1 MRILIVEDEFKLAE
15 ALAKILT
22 KNRYSAD
29 IATDGHDGL
38 DKAMTGIYDLILL
51 DIMLPRLSGL
61 QILRRLRLL
70 DIRTPVILLT
80 AKDEVADKVAG
91 LDAGADD
98 YITKP
103 FSGDELL
110 ARIRAL
116 FRRGSGLTTDNTISF
131 ESLSLNQSTYE
142 LVCGSRSIK
151 LGLKEM
157 GIAEMLIHAGKR
169 IVSKEEMLKKVWG
182 YDTEA
187 EFNNVEVY
195 ISLLRKKLAH
205 IHAPVNICT
214 VRGVGYNLVSIPG
227 DADDAIL
234 PDEVVSDAIE
244 Q

>member
-22 KNRYSAD
+22 KNRYTAD

-61 QILRRLRLL
+61 QILKRLRSLGVH
-70 DIRTPVILLT
+70 TPIILLT
-80 AKDEVADKVAG
+80 AKDETIDKVTG

-103 FSGDELL
+103 FSGDELM

-116 FRRGSGLTTDNTISF
+116 FRRGNGLSTDNTLSYQ
-131 ESLSLNQSTYE
+131 SLSLNQSTYE
-142 LVCGSRSIK
+142 LIYGERSIK

-157 GIAEMLIHAGKR
+157 GIAEMLIRAGKR
-169 IVSKEEMLKKVWG
+169 IVSKDEMLKKVWG

-205 IHAPVNICT
+205 IHAPVSICT
-214 VRGVGYNLVSIPG
+214 VRGVGYNLVFNST
-227 DADDAIL
+227 D
-234 PDEVVSDAIE
+234 SDQSDQTSE
-244 Q
+244 

>member
-15 ALAKILT
+15 ALAKILA
-22 KNRYSAD
+22 KNRYIAD
-29 IATDGHDGL
+29 IATDGHEGL
-38 DKAMTGIYDLILL
+38 DKASTGIYDLILL

-61 QILRRLRLL
+61 QILRRLRSLG
-70 DIRTPVILLT
+70 IKTPVILLT
-80 AKDEVADKVAG
+80 AKDDTQDKVAG

-103 FSGDELL
+103 FSSDELL

-116 FRRGSGLTTDNTISF
+116 FRRGNSLSTDNTISF

-142 LVCGSRSIK
+142 LVCGERSIK

-157 GIAEMLIHAGKR
+157 GIIEMLIRAGRR
-169 IVSKEEMLKKVWG
+169 IVTKDEMLKKVWG

-205 IHAPVNICT
+205 IHAPIGIST
-214 VRGVGYNLVSIPG
+214 VRGVGYNLVSTSKDPI
-227 DADDAIL
+227 DTTDDTN
-234 PDEVVSDAIE
+234 E
-244 Q
+244 

>member
-15 ALAKILT
+15 ALAKILA
-22 KNRYSAD
+22 KNRYIAD
-29 IATDGHDGL
+29 ISTDGHEGL
-38 DKAMTGIYDLILL
+38 DKAVTGIYDLILL

-61 QILRRLRLL
+61 QILRRLRSLG
-70 DIRTPVILLT
+70 IKTPVILLT
-80 AKDEVADKVAG
+80 AKDNTQDKVEG

-103 FSGDELL
+103 FSSDELL

-116 FRRGSGLTTDNTISF
+116 FRRGSSLSTDNTISF

-142 LVCGSRSIK
+142 LVCGERSIK

-157 GIAEMLIHAGKR
+157 GIIEMLIRAGRR
-169 IVSKEEMLKKVWG
+169 IVTKDEMLKKVWG

-205 IHAPVNICT
+205 IHAPIGIST
-214 VRGVGYNLVSIPG
+214 VRGVGYNLVSNSKDPI
-227 DADDAIL
+227 DTT
-234 PDEVVSDAIE
+234 DETNE
-244 Q
+244 

>member
-22 KNRYSAD
+22 KNRYTAD

-38 DKAMTGIYDLILL
+38 DKAVTGIYDLILL
-51 DIMLPRLSGL
+51 DIMLPRLSGI
-61 QILRRLRLL
+61 QILKRLRSL
-70 DIRTPVILLT
+70 DIRTPIILLT
-80 AKDEVADKVAG
+80 AKDDVADKVEG

-116 FRRGSGLTTDNTISF
+116 FRRGGGLSTDNTLSF

-142 LVCGSRSIK
+142 LICGDRSIK

-157 GIAEMLIHAGKR
+157 SIAEMLIRSGKR
-169 IVSKEEMLKKVWG
+169 IVSKDEMLKKVWG

-205 IHAPVNICT
+205 IQAPISICT
-214 VRGVGYNLVSIPG
+214 VRGVGYNLVSDG
-227 DADDAIL
+227 SQADDASR
-234 PDEVVSDAIE
+234 SDLQE
-244 Q
+244 